1 MGNFKFKPESVLEF
15 SCPGIGTSTT
25 QSEAVTYFKR
35 YLGLIGKS
43 ADSNGYLDTDT
54 FMVRT
59 CTTTAYQTG
68 TLDKQHSDKYKNG
81 TTVLYKGCLYDSYW
95 ASFTGYV
102 VLPFKVNGNNVKLV
116 LPGTILSSYNN
127 LGLRTSG
134 TGTITRTS
142 SGITVTGTST
152 STTSSTQFE
161 NGIVP
166 LFCIAVGLGGGG
178 GGSSSEAL
186 VAGRGG
192 GGGSCSM
199 GVLSFIGNNIYNFS
213 VGAGGAGGYHI
224 EGTDSSTSSHHDGA
238 SGNSTFITTNN
249 GATTLI
255 GAGGGKGGVAQSTSR
270 ANGGSVSTN
279 NCPYKLYPISG
290 SGTITNKVGGTG
302 SVDTNTTGSSVSITE
317 FSTMSTA
324 TGRQRL
330 SKPNIFE
337 SKTYA
342 VGTSYNPG
350 GAGGGATC
358 FLNGANGG
366 SAASVGSNGSDGY
379 GNGGGGGGYLVGS
392 YIDGGKGGSGRV
404 QFWC

>member
-54 FMVRT
+54 FMVRA

-81 TTVLYKGCLYDSYW
+81 TVVLYKGCLYDHHWSE
-95 ASFTGYV
+95 FTGYV
-102 VLPFKVNGNNVKLV
+102 VLPFKVSGNNVKLV
-116 LPGTILSSYNN
+116 LPGTIISSYNN

-142 SGITVTGTST
+142 SGITVTGTS
-152 STTSSTQFE
+152 STTTTSTQFE

-186 VAGRGG
+186 TAGRGG
-192 GGGSCSM
+192 GGGSCAM

-213 VGAGGAGGYHI
+213 IGAGGAGGYHT
-224 EGTDSSTSSHHDGA
+224 EGTDSATSSHHDGA
-238 SGNSTFITTNN
+238 SGASTFITTNN

-270 ANGGSVSTN
+270 ANGGSVQTN
-279 NCPYKLYPISG
+279 NCPYKLRLGDS
-290 SGTITNKVGGTG
+290 SVTNKGGGNG
-302 SVDTNTTGSSVSITE
+302 SVDTATTGSSITVAKLYIA
-317 FSTMSTA
+317 SSA
-324 TGRQRL
+324 TGNSRL
-330 SKPNIFE
+330 SKPNILE
-337 SKTYA
+337 STTYA
-342 VGTSYNPG
+342 AGTSYNPG

-358 FLNGANGG
+358 FLKGANGG
-366 SAASVGSNGSDGY
+366 SGASVGSNGSDGY
-379 GNGGGGGGYLVGS
+379 GNGGGGGGYHVGY

>member
-1 MGNFKFKPESVLEF
+1 MGSFKFKPESVLEF
-15 SCPGIGTSTT
+15 HCPGIGTSTSQT
-25 QSEAVTYFKR
+25 EAVTYFKR

-54 FMVRT
+54 FMVRA
-59 CTTTAYQTG
+59 CTTTAYRTG

-81 TTVLYKGCLYDSYW
+81 TVVLYKGCLYDSYW

-116 LPGTILSSYNN
+116 LPGTILSSYTN

-134 TGTITRTS
+134 TGTITRLS
-142 SGITVTGTST
+142 SGITVTGDST

-186 VAGRGG
+186 TAGRGG
-192 GGGSCSM
+192 GGGSCAM

-213 VGAGGAGGYHI
+213 IGAGGAGGYHT
-224 EGTDSSTSSHHDGA
+224 EGTDSATSSHHDGKA
-238 SGNSTFITTNN
+238 GNSTYITTNN

-255 GAGGGKGGVAQSTSR
+255 GAGGGKGGVAQSTSC
-270 ANGGSVSTN
+270 ANGGSVGTN

-290 SGTITNKVGGTG
+290 SGTVTNKAGGTG
-302 SVDTNTTGSSVSITE
+302 SVDTNTTGSSVTITE
-317 FSTMSTA
+317 LSTLSTA
-324 TGRQRL
+324 TGRKRL
-330 SKPNIFE
+330 ANPNILE
-337 SKTYA
+337 STTYA
-342 VGTSYNPG
+342 AGSSYNPG
-350 GAGGGATC
+350 GAGGGASC
-358 FLNGANGG
+358 FLDGASGG
-366 SAASVGSNGSDGY
+366 NIASNGSTGFSGY
-379 GNGGGGGGYLVGS
+379 GNGGGGGGYLIGS